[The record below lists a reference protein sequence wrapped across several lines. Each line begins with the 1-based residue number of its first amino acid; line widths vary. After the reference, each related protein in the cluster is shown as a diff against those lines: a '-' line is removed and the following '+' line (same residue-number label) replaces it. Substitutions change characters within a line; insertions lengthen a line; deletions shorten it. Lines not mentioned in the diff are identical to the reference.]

1 MHLLSLLLACQG
13 KGPDD
18 TGDTGDTVDT
28 GCMTSDCSGDSADS
42 SDSGDPAD
50 SGDSG
55 VDTAASYY
63 GTIPADSFPAP
74 TFTVLNQDGETR
86 TRDDLAGHPTVMW
99 FYPAAGT
106 SG

>member
-1 MHLLSLLLACQG
+1 MTLLSLFLACQG
-13 KGPDD
+13 KAPDD
-18 TGDTGDTVDT
+18 TGGAGDSVDT

-42 SDSGDPAD
+42 SDSADPGD

-63 GTIPADSFPAP
+63 GTLPADSFPAP

-86 TRDDLAGHPTVMW
+86 TRDDLDGHPTVMW